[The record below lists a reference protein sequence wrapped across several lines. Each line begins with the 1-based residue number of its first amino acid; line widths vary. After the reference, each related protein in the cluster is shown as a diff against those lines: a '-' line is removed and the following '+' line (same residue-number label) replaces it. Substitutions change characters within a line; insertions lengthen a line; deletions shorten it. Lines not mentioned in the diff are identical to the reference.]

1 MQVPVKEVGLQPENA
16 VRGQDAGQTIDK
28 PSQEEKSSL
37 NLNAQGT
44 CASASDNDENTVN
57 RSNTGVRKALNLSL
71 VGLILS
77 IFCGVGLVFSII
89 GTVLGAT
96 HSKYDKTASKYSVGM
111 GIAGI
116 ILSSI
121 FIVLTVVVIVVLVLN
136 SPAPLA

>member
-28 PSQEEKSSL
+28 PSQEEKPSL
-37 NLNAQGT
+37 NISAQGSP
-44 CASASDNDENTVN
+44 ASGQCEQTVN

-121 FIVLTVVVIVVLVLN
+121 FIVLTVAVIVVLVLN

>member
-28 PSQEEKSSL
+28 PSQEEKPLL
-37 NLNAQGT
+37 NISAQGSP
-44 CASASDNDENTVN
+44 ASGQGEQTVN

-121 FIVLTVVVIVVLVLN
+121 FIVLTVAVIVVLVLN